1 MITQLVKNTVIS
13 LLGGFA
19 VVLLLASLA
28 VYLRSESIKQAISDS
43 VNDQIESRF
52 TYEDFDLSIVST
64 FPFIRA
70 QLTDVHLSGSHSL
83 PFIHCRELE
92 IRLDLRAL
100 FRNEIDLRSIK
111 LSGGTV
117 YIIEKE
123 EGVAN
128 YDIFKGGGDKKNSL
142 DLLFRD
148 FRMKDMLVVL
158 DFPEVRNRHQKYVA
172 SLQLQG
178 GFKDELLQ
186 LETDLALVSDYM
198 RAGDHILL
206 ENRDIHLDGQLVYDP
221 AASNLTLDSYLWK
234 SESLSG
240 KVDGTVEFNSGHYQF
255 YGYIDRSPVRELL
268 RVAGIEDRL
277 SEHFLVESGYT
288 RGAFEIIGKTG
299 SEAAI
304 SAKLEIDNGI
314 GLWRDREMQLRNISG
329 NVDWDQTQSGNS
341 VLRFSGFNIE
351 PEGGAVRGNLVL
363 HNLGS
368 SSFSLD
374 VHGSLP
380 IQTAL
385 KIPEPMEGLKPDRGE
400 ITAESFRA
408 TGKILDGV
416 LKIDELECALDLE
429 DLLIH
434 LLDEPVQLAG
444 GRLVLD
450 EKGTLNATWESC
462 KTLEAEFD
470 GGLQLH
476 DFDSWLNGST
486 DKNSLRKAE
495 FNLNAEKI
503 DMNEL
508 LVFFDKWKDFQKEL
522 ESETDQKTV
531 DENKDYQIDI
541 QFYARSLNWNQ
552 SHMDNFNGI
561 LTVRP
566 EGGIFKGHGEHVG
579 GKTELD
585 GFFRLDP
592 SPSVSL
598 RLSASDLAVDELFRQ
613 WDNFNQSTVK
623 SNHLKGSLQG
633 HFFALLKWDEKG
645 NWDREH
651 SEMIAAVEL
660 KNGVLKDFDM
670 LHSFSAFVHEETL
683 NNIQFENLS
692 NVIWMHNGSVFMP
705 GIFLHN
711 NAVNL
716 TVAGAHRLDQD
727 FRYGIRLN
735 AGQVMTGRILNRNRQ
750 KPIPARRNG
759 FFNLHY
765 ILQGSGESFNYRT
778 DQQAVLSMFD
788 QTSEMRIKALS
799 KLRETFGEL
808 PFYSGDNNHYEEET
822 SESLPGIFEDG
833 EPVYMEGFGH
843 GT

>member
-1 MITQLVKNTVIS
+1 MITHLIKNTVIS

-52 TYEDFDLSIVST
+52 TYDDFDLSIIST

-128 YDIFKGGGDKKNSL
+128 YDIFKGGGDKKSSL

-198 RAGDHILL
+198 RAGDHIFL
-206 ENRDIHLDGQLVYDP
+206 ENRDIHLEGQLIYDP
-221 AASNLTLDSYLWK
+221 GASILTLDSYQWNSGTLR
-234 SESLSG
+234 G
-240 KVDGTVEFNSGHYQF
+240 KVDGTVEFNSGQYQF
-255 YGYIDRSPVRELL
+255 SGHIDRSQVSELL
-268 RVAGIEDRL
+268 RAAGIEDRL
-277 SEHFLVESGYT
+277 SEHFIVESGYT
-288 RGAFEIIGKTG
+288 LGAFEIIGKTG
-299 SEAAI
+299 GEAAT
-304 SAKLEIDNGI
+304 SAKLKIDKGSGI
-314 GLWRDREMQLRNISG
+314 WRDRNMQVSNISG
-329 NVDWDQTQSGNS
+329 SVDWDQSQSGNS
-341 VLRFSGFNIE
+341 ILRFSGFNIE

-368 SSFSLD
+368 NSFSLD

-380 IQTAL
+380 IQTAF
-385 KIPEPMEGLKPDRGE
+385 KIPEPIAGLEPDRGE

-416 LKIDELECALDLE
+416 LKIDELECAIDLE
-429 DLLIH
+429 DFLIH

-450 EKGTLNATWESC
+450 EKGTLSATLESC
-462 KTLEAEFD
+462 KTLDAEFD
-470 GGLQLH
+470 GGFQLH

-486 DKNSLRKAE
+486 QKNASRRAE
-495 FNLNAEKI
+495 LNLNAEKI

-508 LVFFDKWKDFQKEL
+508 LAFFDKWKDFQKKL
-522 ESETDQKTV
+522 DSEKGQKEIE
-531 DENKDYQIDI
+531 ENKPYQLDI
-541 QFYARSLNWNQ
+541 QFYARSFDWNQ
-552 SHMDNFNGI
+552 SRMDNFNGI
-561 LTVRP
+561 LTIRP
-566 EGGIFKGHGEHVG
+566 EGGIFSGRGEHAG
-579 GKTELD
+579 GNTELD

-592 SPSVSL
+592 SPSISL

-613 WDNFNQSTVK
+613 WDNFNQTTIK
-623 SNHLKGSLQG
+623 SNHLKGKLQG
-633 HFFALLKWDEKG
+633 HFFALMKWDEKG
-645 NWDREH
+645 NWDREN

-660 KNGVLKDFDM
+660 EDGVLRDFDM
-670 LHSFSAFVHEETL
+670 LQSFSGFVNEETL

-692 NVIWMHNGSVFMP
+692 NVIWMRNGSVFMP

-750 KPIPARRNG
+750 NPIPARRNG

-765 ILQGSGESFNYRT
+765 ILQGSGESFDYRT

-788 QTSEMRIKALS
+788 QTSAMRIEALS

-808 PFYSGDNNHYEEET
+808 PYYSGENNPYQEDT
-822 SESLPGIFEDG
+822 PESFPGIFEDD